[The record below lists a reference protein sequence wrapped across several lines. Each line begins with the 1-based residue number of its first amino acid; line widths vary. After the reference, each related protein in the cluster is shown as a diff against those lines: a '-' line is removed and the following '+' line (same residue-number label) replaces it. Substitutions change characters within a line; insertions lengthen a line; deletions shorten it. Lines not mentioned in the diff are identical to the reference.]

1 MKERTLPPKKKASAT
16 PRRDSRLLRE
26 FKRDWRL
33 HVLILIPV
41 VYLLIFHYW
50 PIYGAQIAFRDYRIA
65 KGITG
70 SEWVGLKWFEKFL
83 TSYNFKQI
91 LSNTVILSVYQILAT
106 FPLPVI
112 FALMLNTIK
121 SNRVKK
127 LAETITYMP
136 HFISVV
142 VIVSILNMVLSPVNG
157 LYGSLFRLFGGS
169 GYPADI
175 RSDAGAFRH
184 LYVWSEVWQNLGWE
198 TIIYTAALSS
208 VSQAQHEA
216 AMIDGASRWK
226 RILHVDLPAIMPTIC
241 IMLIL
246 RCGSVMSIS
255 FEKVYLMQNVTN
267 LSSSEVIST
276 YVYKVG
282 MGSARDYSFGAAI
295 GLFNSAVNCVFLI
308 VVNFIT
314 KRISSDEVGLF

>member
-1 MKERTLPPKKKASAT
+1 MEERTLIKKKKASAA
-16 PRRDSRLLRE
+16 PRREKHFLRD

-106 FPLPVI
+106 FPLPIV

-121 SNRVKK
+121 SKRVKK

-157 LYGSLFRLFGGS
+157 LYGSIFRLFGGN
-169 GYPADI
+169 GYPTDI
-175 RSDAGAFRH
+175 RSDANAFRH
-184 LYVWSEVWQNLGWE
+184 LYVWSEVWQNMGWE

-246 RCGSVMSIS
+246 RCGSVMSIG

-267 LSSSEVIST
+267 LSASEVIST

-314 KRISSDEVGLF
+314 KKISSDEVGLF